1 MIELS
6 IEIVK
11 IVIFLIPGI
20 LSMIILERLITH
32 KKIEFDR
39 FATYSIVLAFFI
51 YIFHY
56 MFWLITYKLY
66 LLLKWNKLE
75 IDVPE
80 LIINRFLNNSEIIDL
95 FSVITVS
102 FVGILISLILAYI
115 INNKFVNRI
124 GQFLNVTSKFG
135 DESVW
140 DFFHNKPKKDW
151 VIVRDLKNDI
161 MYYGW
166 ISIYSDYGNE
176 NDELILQ
183 NVVVYKNSTAEL
195 LYEVAEIYI
204 AEKRENLRIE
214 IYENEGN

>member
-20 LSMIILERLITH
+20 LSMIILERLTTH

-56 MFWLITYKLY
+56 VFWLITHKLY
-66 LLLKWNKLE
+66 LLLKWNKPE

-102 FVGILISLILAYI
+102 LVGILLSFFLAYI
-115 INNKFVNRI
+115 INNKFV
-124 GQFLNVTSKFG
+124 K
-135 DESVW
+135 
-140 DFFHNKPKKDW
+140 
-151 VIVRDLKNDI
+151 
-161 MYYGW
+161 
-166 ISIYSDYGNE
+166 
-176 NDELILQ
+176 
-183 NVVVYKNSTAEL
+183 
-195 LYEVAEIYI
+195 
-204 AEKRENLRIE
+204 
-214 IYENEGN
+214 